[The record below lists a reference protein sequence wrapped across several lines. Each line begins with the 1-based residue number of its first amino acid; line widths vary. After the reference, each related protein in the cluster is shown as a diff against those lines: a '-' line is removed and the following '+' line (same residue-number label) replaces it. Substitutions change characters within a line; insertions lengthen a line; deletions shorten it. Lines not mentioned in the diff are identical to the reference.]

1 MSSLGEFRAKLART
15 RLSEHKSMN
24 ISVVLGPEINGTED
38 NAILDSKEDI
48 SLLRRVHVQRTA
60 VNYCSIMQS
69 LHSEGISKPNTAE
82 RTCVSVCQRKEQGYR
97 AFPGRMS

>member
-1 MSSLGEFRAKLART
+1 MSSLGEFRAKLAR
-15 RLSEHKSMN
+15 LAYLNVDFSP
-24 ISVVLGPEINGTED
+24 VVLRDKLNGTED

-48 SLLRRVHVQRTA
+48 SLLRRAHVQRTA